1 MRHPAGSLPTRR
13 SCAWAVL
20 IVLGTAVSAMADTRL
35 NVLLIV
41 ADDLRP
47 ELGCYGADEVRS
59 PHIDRL
65 ATKGMVCRRA
75 YVQYPVCNPSR
86 ASFLSG
92 LRPDET
98 GILSNDVPF
107 RTQLPDIVALPQLFR
122 QHGWFTAGIGKI
134 FHRGQDAAG
143 APARF
148 QDPKSWDHFSD
159 ATRDLRGVGRGG
171 VGRNLTDGRLK
182 WCEWRAA
189 DGGDDDQPDGA
200 NVAAALRV
208 LEEHKDGPFFLALGI
223 HKPHDPFV
231 APRAYFDLYPDG
243 ATKLA
248 DEPADRSPPVRHAI
262 PNDRDFAAFTDRER
276 REFKRAYHACVSYA
290 DAQVGRVLAALDR
303 LELWDRTIVILI
315 GDHGYHLGEH
325 DWWNKVTVYELGV
338 RSPLIAWVPGAKGM
352 GRSTDALIE
361 FVDLYPTLAD
371 YAGLE
376 APHRLS
382 GTSLRPILEDPAH
395 PGKPAAFSQVNR
407 GGVVGRSVRTP
418 RYRYTEWG
426 PAGRD
431 GVELYDHDHDAG
443 EYHNRADQPET
454 ADLRASLAD
463 LLERG
468 FTHR

>member
-1 MRHPAGSLPTRR
+1 MRHLAAIFPIRR
-13 SCAWAVL
+13 PWRWAL
-20 IVLGTAVSAMADTRL
+20 LFVLGTAASAMADTRL

-47 ELGCYGADEVRS
+47 ELACYGADEVRS

-65 ATKGMVCRRA
+65 AKKGMLCRRA

-107 RTQLPDIVALPQLFR
+107 RTRLPDIVALPELFR

-143 APARF
+143 EPARF
-148 QDPKSWDHFSD
+148 QDPKSWDHFFD
-159 ATRDLRGVGRGG
+159 ASRDPRGIGRGG

-200 NVAAALRV
+200 NVVAALRV

-231 APRAYFDLYPDG
+231 APRAYFDLDPE
-243 ATKLA
+243 ASTKLA
-248 DEPADRSPPVRHAI
+248 DEPADRSPRVRHAI
-262 PNDRDFAAFTDRER
+262 PNDRDFVAFTDRER

-290 DAQVGRVLAALDR
+290 DAQIGRVLAALDR

-338 RSPLIAWVPGAKGM
+338 RAPLIAWVPGAKGM
-352 GRSTDALIE
+352 GRATDALIE
-361 FVDLYPTLAD
+361 FVDLYPTLAE

-376 APHRLS
+376 PPHRLS
-382 GTSLRPILEDPAH
+382 GASLRPIFEDPAH
-395 PGKPAAFSQVNR
+395 PGKPAAYSQVNR
-407 GGVVGRSVRTP
+407 GSVVGRSVRTP
-418 RYRYTEWG
+418 RHRYTEWG
-426 PAGRD
+426 PAGSE

-443 EYHNRADQPET
+443 EYHNRADRPET
-454 ADLRASLAD
+454 ADLRASLSD

-468 FTHR
+468 FKHR